1 MRHQQRHPV
10 PLLATVLATALA
22 LGLAACG
29 TGAVDDGGV
38 VSLADPSASPG
49 ASAAPSAPIDPEEA
63 MLAFTDCM
71 REHGVDIQVSFIG
84 SDEAGKGGVHVS
96 GPVAGAEPQPGG
108 TAVDPEKIA
117 EAEKACAH
125 LRPALGPMGDPAA
138 TMDPAMADAML
149 GFAQCMRDHGIDFPD
164 PVFEG
169 GGVSIAIGGPDGE
182 GGIDPMSEAFQAAQ
196 EACGKA
202 MPEGGP
208 FVVGGTS
215 SETRP

>member
-1 MRHQQRHPV
+1 MRTHQPRWI
-10 PLLATVLATALA
+10 PLITIALS

-29 TGAVDDGGV
+29 AGSTEDGGV

-49 ASAAPSAPIDPEEA
+49 ASAAPTASLDPEEA

-84 SDEAGKGGVHVS
+84 SDEAGKGGVHVG
-96 GPVAGAEPQPGG
+96 GPATGGAAQPGG
-108 TAVDPEKIA
+108 PPPDAEKVA
-117 EAEKACAH
+117 EAEKACAG

-182 GGIDPMSEAFQAAQ
+182 GGIDPMSDEFRAAQ
-196 EACGKA
+196 EECAEG
-202 MPEGGP
+202 MPDGGP
-208 FVVGGTS
+208 FIVGGSS
-215 SETRP
+215 SEALP